1 MQNSGV
7 ATRPVAAT
15 GSLKE
20 RQRAERAALILDAA
34 QEIFA
39 AKGFHA
45 AAIEE
50 IAAHVGI
57 SKGAVYLHYASKEAL
72 LEAIFARQIGWFIAM
87 VDDVAAAATSVR
99 ARLEQILAWVYD
111 RLGGEYGPLVL
122 ELGALGLPL
131 SAIDQRPALHAQAQR
146 ATERIAALLD
156 EGKRMGELDPAIPTP
171 VLVATFA
178 GLLSSPGFAQL
189 LANGQYAPAD
199 LVAHISRIFFT
210 GAAPPPPQGD

>member
-1 MQNSGV
+1 MKNGGV
-7 ATRPVAAT
+7 ATRLGSAT

-34 QEIFA
+34 QQIFA
-39 AKGFHA
+39 AKGYH

-50 IAAHVGI
+50 IASRVGI

-72 LEAIFARQIGWFIAM
+72 LEAIFARQITWFIAM
-87 VDDVAAAATSVR
+87 VDDVAASATSVR

-122 ELGALGLPL
+122 ELSALGLPVG
-131 SAIDQRPALHAQAQR
+131 AIDQRPALQVQAVR
-146 ATERIAALLD
+146 ATERLATLIG
-156 EGKRMGELDPAIPTP
+156 EGQRAGELDPAIPTP
-171 VLVATFA
+171 VLVATFS

-189 LANGQYAPAD
+189 LASGQYAPAE
-199 LVAHISRIFFT
+199 LVGHVSRTFFV
-210 GAAPPPPQGD
+210 GAAPPAPRDR